1 MAGSM
6 LLNPGQ
12 KISQA
17 REQRILGV
25 VAPLVAKGCTMDE
38 VAAAVGYSRSMAGK
52 DMELVRQWWEE
63 AAAQTSERWRGTCLG
78 RHEHLYREAL
88 VGWEESKRAGTPN
101 GKMLDV
107 AGRQLEAIGKLLGLA
122 VDITM
127 VQNNVHVGAAAETV
141 SALAPLDVEAYA
153 AMLENGSLGALNSV
167 PPITADASG
176 TTRTPSPHGDEA
188 E

>member
-1 MAGSM
+1 M

-17 REQRILGV
+17 REQRVLGV
-25 VAPLVAKGCTMDE
+25 VAPLVAKGCTMNE
-38 VAAAVGYSRSMAGK
+38 VASAVGYSRSMAGK

-88 VGWEESKRAGTPN
+88 DGWEESKRTGCPN

-107 AGRQLEAIGKLLGLA
+107 ASRQLEAIGKLLGLA
-122 VDITM
+122 VDVNLI
-127 VQNNVHVGAAAETV
+127 QNNLHLTPSQETV
-141 SALAPLDVEAYA
+141 TALAPLDIEAYSE
-153 AMLENGSLGALNSV
+153 MLQAGSLSTLNTI
-167 PPITADASG
+167 PPTHKP
-176 TTRTPSPHGDEA
+176 PSN
-188 E
+188 

>member
-1 MAGSM
+1 M

-17 REQRILGV
+17 REQRVIGV

-38 VAAAVGYSRSMAGK
+38 VALAIGYSRSMAGK

-63 AAAQTSERWRGTCLG
+63 AATETSERWRGTCLG

-88 VGWEESKRAGTPN
+88 EGWDQSKRSGSPN

-107 AGRQLEAIGKLLGLA
+107 ASRQLKAIGKLLGLA
-122 VDITM
+122 VDVNLIL
-127 VQNNVHVGAAAETV
+127 QNNLHLNSSNETI

-153 AMLENGSLGALNSV
+153 EMLQTGSLGQLNAV
-167 PPITADASG
+167 PP
-176 TTRTPSPHGDEA
+176 TTGAAGSTGAPPAACAGA
-188 E
+188 TV